1 MNLLFYKVDKEDFD
15 YFLQS
20 SNLIMCKR
28 NFYSAYNDFFV
39 LLSAEGHLEAACV
52 IKPIDDDNLYIKLFE
67 VSEMN
72 FGQGIGRLLFNKI
85 VKFYSNNT
93 NQLTFELENS
103 VDEDSD
109 NYFVKD
115 IFSQGMVICW
125 MQQQI
130 DKAISLAAVIGG
142 KEEKTILNNYKNN
155 MARLKELKLQLR
167 NQCHFVME

>member
-1 MNLLFYKVDKEDFD
+1 MNLLFYRVDKKDFD

-52 IKPIDDDNLYIKLFE
+52 IKPMDDDNLYIKLFE

-85 VKFYSNNT
+85 VKYYSNNT
-93 NQLTFELENS
+93 NQLTFELESLDDDSTGFWKHLGFKEFEN
-103 VDEDSD
+103 EDGETLMR
-109 NYFVKD
+109 K
-115 IFSQGMVICW
+115 I
-125 MQQQI
+125 
-130 DKAISLAAVIGG
+130 
-142 KEEKTILNNYKNN
+142 
-155 MARLKELKLQLR
+155 
-167 NQCHFVME
+167 

>member
-1 MNLLFYKVDKEDFD
+1 MNLLFYRVDKKDFD

-20 SNLIMCKR
+20 SDLIMCKR

-52 IKPIDDDNLYIKLFE
+52 IKPMDDNNLYIKLFE

-93 NQLTFELENS
+93 NSLTFELESLDDDSTGFWKHLGFKEFEN
-103 VDEDSD
+103 EDGETLMRKIIK
-109 NYFVKD
+109 F
-115 IFSQGMVICW
+115 
-125 MQQQI
+125 
-130 DKAISLAAVIGG
+130 
-142 KEEKTILNNYKNN
+142 
-155 MARLKELKLQLR
+155 
-167 NQCHFVME
+167 

>member
-1 MNLLFYKVDKEDFD
+1 MNLLFYRVDKDDFD

-20 SNLIMCKR
+20 SDLIMCKR

-52 IKPIDDDNLYIKLFE
+52 IKPMDDDNLYIKLFE

-93 NQLTFELENS
+93 NQLTFELESLDDDSTGFWKHLGFKEFEN
-103 VDEDSD
+103 ED
-109 NYFVKD
+109 
-115 IFSQGMVICW
+115 GETLMR
-125 MQQQI
+125 
-130 DKAISLAAVIGG
+130 
-142 KEEKTILNNYKNN
+142 KNI
-155 MARLKELKLQLR
+155 E
-167 NQCHFVME
+167 F

>member
-1 MNLLFYKVDKEDFD
+1 MNLLFYRVDKKDFD

-52 IKPIDDDNLYIKLFE
+52 IKPMDDDNLYIKLFE

-72 FGQGIGRLLFNKI
+72 FGRGIGRLLFNKI

-93 NQLTFELENS
+93 NQLTFELES
-103 VDEDSD
+103 LDEDSTG
-109 NYFVKD
+109 FWKHLG
-115 IFSQGMVICW
+115 F
-125 MQQQI
+125 
-130 DKAISLAAVIGG
+130 
-142 KEEKTILNNYKNN
+142 KEFENEDGETLMRKII
-155 MARLKELKLQLR
+155 E
-167 NQCHFVME
+167 F

>member
-1 MNLLFYKVDKEDFD
+1 MNLLFYRVDKEDFD

-52 IKPIDDDNLYIKLFE
+52 IKPIDDNNLYIKLFE

-93 NQLTFELENS
+93 NQLTFELESLDDDSTRFWKHLGFKEFEN
-103 VDEDSD
+103 ED
-109 NYFVKD
+109 
-115 IFSQGMVICW
+115 GETLMR
-125 MQQQI
+125 
-130 DKAISLAAVIGG
+130 
-142 KEEKTILNNYKNN
+142 KNI
-155 MARLKELKLQLR
+155 E
-167 NQCHFVME
+167 F

>member
-20 SNLIMCKR
+20 SDLIMCKR

-52 IKPIDDDNLYIKLFE
+52 IKPMDDDNLYIKLFE

-93 NQLTFELENS
+93 NSLTFELESLDDDSTGFWKHLGFKEFEN
-103 VDEDSD
+103 EDGETLMRKIIK
-109 NYFVKD
+109 F
-115 IFSQGMVICW
+115 
-125 MQQQI
+125 
-130 DKAISLAAVIGG
+130 
-142 KEEKTILNNYKNN
+142 
-155 MARLKELKLQLR
+155 
-167 NQCHFVME
+167 

>member
-28 NFYSAYNDFFV
+28 NFYSAHNDFFV

-52 IKPIDDDNLYIKLFE
+52 IKPIDDNNLYIKLFE

-93 NQLTFELENS
+93 NQLTFELESLDDDSTGFWKHLGFKEFEN
-103 VDEDSD
+103 EDGETLMKKIIE
-109 NYFVKD
+109 F
-115 IFSQGMVICW
+115 
-125 MQQQI
+125 
-130 DKAISLAAVIGG
+130 
-142 KEEKTILNNYKNN
+142 
-155 MARLKELKLQLR
+155 
-167 NQCHFVME
+167 

>member
-20 SNLIMCKR
+20 SDLIMCKR

-52 IKPIDDDNLYIKLFE
+52 IKPIDDNNLYIKLFE

-93 NQLTFELENS
+93 NKLTFELESLDDDSTGFWKHLGFKEFEN
-103 VDEDSD
+103 ED
-109 NYFVKD
+109 
-115 IFSQGMVICW
+115 G
-125 MQQQI
+125 
-130 DKAISLAAVIGG
+130 
-142 KEEKTILNNYKNN
+142 EILMRKII
-155 MARLKELKLQLR
+155 Q
-167 NQCHFVME
+167 F

>member
-1 MNLLFYKVDKEDFD
+1 MNLLFYRVDKEDFD

-52 IKPIDDDNLYIKLFE
+52 IKPIDDNNLYIKLFE

-93 NQLTFELENS
+93 NQLTFELESLDDDSTGFWKHLGFKEFEN
-103 VDEDSD
+103 ED
-109 NYFVKD
+109 
-115 IFSQGMVICW
+115 GETLMR
-125 MQQQI
+125 
-130 DKAISLAAVIGG
+130 
-142 KEEKTILNNYKNN
+142 KNI
-155 MARLKELKLQLR
+155 E
-167 NQCHFVME
+167 F

>member
-20 SNLIMCKR
+20 SDLIMCKR

-52 IKPIDDDNLYIKLFE
+52 IKPIDDNNLYIKLFE

-93 NQLTFELENS
+93 NQLTFELESLDDDSTGFWKHLGFKEFEN
-103 VDEDSD
+103 EDGETLMRKIIE
-109 NYFVKD
+109 F
-115 IFSQGMVICW
+115 
-125 MQQQI
+125 
-130 DKAISLAAVIGG
+130 
-142 KEEKTILNNYKNN
+142 
-155 MARLKELKLQLR
+155 
-167 NQCHFVME
+167 